1 MELLSTITKV
11 VLGTHKMER
20 MLTRFCVR
28 EKAVKPFKMEDDFN
42 PPNVLEG
49 FLCTEDGPFYGSM
62 LITSIND
69 GPAEQW
75 VFATPKFDYP
85 FDRSGAWNFPDARA
99 IEIYRK
105 LDGTNVLAYSYAFEE
120 KMFVTYKL
128 RLNPIVRNSGKWGP
142 FQDMLN
148 EMLQKYGDEIQRLVR
163 EHPYNLSFELYGS
176 RNKHLMVYGVP
187 LELCFLFLVDKA
199 NGTIF
204 PPSVLKAHALL
215 VPETLRVEAADT
227 VSLYKTHQENDEKKI
242 KKTELGLEGDEGWM
256 WYMLTANGKW
266 LAYKC
271 KPPSVEEIHW
281 KAGLS
286 KNVIRA
292 TAFNALEH
300 EEEIT
305 YDGVRTLLL
314 ETFSERDVDAQK
326 ALIEAALQEIR
337 QELEFEQDVREHY
350 HAVGVSIWQDKAKV
364 MRAMSAYYPKQKM
377 KLVYWLIA
385 NKFS

>member
-1 MELLSTITKV
+1 
-11 VLGTHKMER
+11 
-20 MLTRFCVR
+20 MLARFGVR
-28 EKAVKPFKMEDDFN
+28 EKAVKPFRMEDDFN

-49 FLCTEDGPFYGSM
+49 FLCAEDGPYYGSM
-62 LITSIND
+62 LITAVND
-69 GPAEQW
+69 VPTEQC

-85 FDRSGAWNFPDARA
+85 FDRAGAWNFPDARA

-105 LDGTNVLAYSYAFEE
+105 LDGTNVLAYSYAFEG

-142 FQDMLN
+142 FQDMLK
-148 EMLQKYGDEIQRLVR
+148 EMLQKYGEEIQYLVR

-176 RNKHLMVYGVP
+176 RNKHLMVYETP
-187 LELCFLFLVDKA
+187 LELCLLFLVEKTRGA
-199 NGTIF
+199 IF
-204 PPSVLKAHALL
+204 PLSLLRAHGLS
-215 VPETLRVEAADT
+215 VPEMLRYEAADT
-227 VSLYKTHQENDEKKI
+227 VSLYKKHQEADEKNI
-242 KKTELGLEGDEGWM
+242 RKTEIGLEGNEGWM
-256 WYMLTANGKW
+256 WYMLTASGKW

-292 TAFNALEH
+292 TAFNVLEH

-305 YDGVRTLLL
+305 FEGVRTLLL

-326 ALIEAALQEIR
+326 ALIEATLNEIR
-337 QELEFEQDVREHY
+337 GELEFEQEVREHY
-350 HAVGVSIWQDKAKV
+350 NAIGISLWQDKAKV
-364 MRAMSAYYPKQKM
+364 MRAMSAYYPKHKM